1 MQKLADM
8 PLFYIK
14 RKTKTEYIY
23 TYSFK
28 TLPTP
33 PYLYHSMFW
42 MNPIY
47 YAKDIKQTNRPNQAM
62 M

>member
-1 MQKLADM
+1 MS
-8 PLFYIK
+8 LFYIK

-28 TLPTP
+28 THPTP
-33 PYLYHSMFW
+33 PYLYHSIFW

-47 YAKDIKQTNRPNQAM
+47 HAKDIKQTNRPNQAM